1 MDFDLSTVYGKTGK
15 GAMAITSK
23 SKTLSSDLL
32 RTLALVDG
40 KSSVEEILASNN
52 KLSEHTLREA
62 LTQLT
67 SNGYIK
73 ALRSGANTIFVLG
86 SKGPSTILVAET
98 DVEEFFAAQQKVRD
112 QAHAQAKKNT
122 QKTDDVKAREMAAAR
137 AKAESEQQALQEV
150 EVNAAAERRAKAD
163 AQARIEAENRA
174 REKAAAEARMEAKRE
189 AHEEEQAREI
199 AEAIARKESL
209 RKAREEAEALAK
221 SEAEKRAR
229 LEVEEKARAKAEE
242 KTRQEAERKAREEAE
257 VLARAE
263 AEMRK
268 RLEAEEKARAKTEE
282 KARQEAERKT
292 REAAEAL
299 ARAEAE
305 KRKRLE
311 AEEKARAKAEANA
324 RKEAEWKAHEAA
336 EALARA
342 EAEKRKHLEAEEKAR
357 AKAEANAR
365 KEAERKA
372 HEAAEALARAEAEE
386 RKRLE
391 AEEKAR
397 AKAEEKAR
405 IEAERKARE
414 AAETLARAEAE
425 ERKRLEAEDKGRA
438 KAEEKARQ
446 EAERKARE
454 EAEAL
459 VLAEAE
465 KHRRLKAEE
474 EARVE
479 AEASFKAEEAARLR
493 MEAERKA
500 HEEEASLAKA
510 EADER
515 VRRIAGE
522 RAKAEAEARAKAGA
536 EEKARKEAETEEQE
550 RAEIGAR
557 ARALAESRATEN
569 AATLHTRVNTGKAR
583 KPLKAGRTAL
593 ISLLLLV
600 LVPLAL
606 LHVVSLNV
614 LAPSIA
620 RLATDRIHEPVT
632 ISAVHASLW
641 PSPHF
646 RLDGVTIG
654 NSQDVKIASVRV
666 TPLLTHLF
674 DETKVLKSV
683 EIESLVINQ
692 DALLRMPGWI
702 ASDGGMEKVQ
712 VSQINLRNTKLELR
726 GTQLP
731 LINADVILT
740 SDSKLKQARISSMDN
755 AVDILV
761 TPTGETFAVKIAAKN
776 WQPPLVPR
784 LKFDELNASATATQE
799 GMTISG
805 IEGALYGGT
814 IRGTATIKWHE
825 RWYAKGNFT
834 VAGVALADATPAF
847 SSNISLNGKLDA
859 KATYALEANSLD
871 RLFDTPHIKAS
882 FNCTYGAIG
891 NIDLS
896 AATIGRKPEEIK
908 GGQTKFTKLT
918 GNMALADNRYQFR
931 QINLESDKLKAN
943 GETDIASSQDL
954 TGRVN
959 VEINLKSATF
969 RSHLS
974 LSGDLRQPLMRRAG
988 KP

>member
-1 MDFDLSTVYGKTGK
+1 
-15 GAMAITSK
+15 MAITSK

-137 AKAESEQQALQEV
+137 AKAESEQQALREV

-242 KTRQEAERKAREEAE
+242 KARREAAQKAREAAEA
-257 VLARAE
+257 LARAE
-263 AEMRK
+263 VEERK

-282 KARQEAERKT
+282 KARKEAERKACEAAEALARAQVEERKRLET
-292 REAAEAL
+292 EEKVRAKAEEKARKEAERKAREAAEAL

-311 AEEKARAKAEANA
+311 AED
-324 RKEAEWKAHEAA
+324 
-336 EALARA
+336 
-342 EAEKRKHLEAEEKAR
+342 
-357 AKAEANAR
+357 
-365 KEAERKA
+365 
-372 HEAAEALARAEAEE
+372 
-386 RKRLE
+386 
-391 AEEKAR
+391 KAR
-397 AKAEEKAR
+397 AKAEEN
-405 IEAERKARE
+405 
-414 AAETLARAEAE
+414 
-425 ERKRLEAEDKGRA
+425 
-438 KAEEKARQ
+438 ARQ

-459 VLAEAE
+459 IMAEAE
-465 KHRRLKAEE
+465 KDRRLKAEE
-474 EARVE
+474 KARVE
-479 AEASFKAEEAARLR
+479 AEARFKAQEEARLR
-493 MEAERKA
+493 MEAEQKV

-515 VRRIAGE
+515 TRRIAGE

-536 EEKARKEAETEEQE
+536 EEKAQKEAETEEQE

-557 ARALAESRATEN
+557 VRALAESRATEN
-569 AATLHTRVNTGKAR
+569 AATLHTPLNTGKAR
-583 KPLKAGRTAL
+583 KPIKAGRTAL

-600 LVPLAL
+600 LVPLVL

-632 ISAVHASLW
+632 INAVHASLW

-666 TPLLTHLF
+666 MPVLTRLF
-674 DETKVLKSV
+674 DEIKVLKSI
-683 EIESLVINQ
+683 EIESLAIDQ

-702 ASDGGMEKVQ
+702 ASAGGTEKIQ

-726 GTQLP
+726 GAQLP
-731 LINADVILT
+731 PIDADVILT
-740 SDSKLKQARISSMDN
+740 SDSKLKQARISSADN
-755 AVDILV
+755 SIEILV
-761 TPTGETFAVKIAAKN
+761 TPMGETFAVKIAAKN
-776 WQPPLVPR
+776 WQPPLGPG
-784 LKFDELNASATATQE
+784 LKFDELNTSAIATEE

-805 IEGALYGGT
+805 IEGALYGGI
-814 IRGTATIKWHE
+814 IRGTATIKWRE

-834 VAGVALADATPAF
+834 VAGVDLADATPAF